1 MASDLI
7 SLVLNDILKISP
19 TVLTKY
25 ATVQD
30 QVLYLIL
37 IPSVILILFIYA
49 FAKQI
54 VGRIVGEHK
63 GFEYLVSIVSFIYI
77 VYSGMFGATLVP
89 LFLNWLNIAIILSL
103 IIFVMSVVF
112 HPARGPALTKAAAQ
126 TGRMIGEKI
135 TAKEKERKAIEQ
147 EIDTIK
153 KQINTLEGEANRPG
167 ETEMARAYIRM
178 QIANLKTRQRELEA
192 KL

>member
-7 SLVLNDILKISP
+7 SLILNEILKISP
-19 TVLTKY
+19 NLMTKY
-25 ATVQD
+25 STVQD
-30 QVLYLIL
+30 QVLYLIF

-77 VYSGMFGATLVP
+77 VYSGMFGTTLVP
-89 LFLNWLNIAIILSL
+89 LFINWLNIAIVLSL
-103 IIFVMSVVF
+103 IVFIISVVF
-112 HPARGPALTKAAAQ
+112 HPVRGPQLTATAKEI
-126 TGRMIGEKI
+126 GRMAGEKI

-147 EIDTIK
+147 EIDAIK
-153 KQINTLEGEANRPG
+153 KELQGLRAEESRTLEPTAK
-167 ETEMARAYIRM
+167 AFIQM
-178 QIANLKTRQRELEA
+178 QIANLEAQKRRLESR
-192 KL
+192 L

>member
-7 SLVLNDILKISP
+7 SLVLNEILKISP
-19 TVLTKY
+19 TVMTKY
-25 ATVQD
+25 TTVQD
-30 QVLYLIL
+30 QVLYLIF

-63 GFEYLVSIVSFIYI
+63 GFEYLVSITSFIYI

-89 LFLNWLNIAIILSL
+89 IFINWLNIAIILSL
-103 IIFVMSVVF
+103 IVFVISVVF
-112 HPARGPALTKAAAQ
+112 HPARGPALTKAAAE

-147 EIDTIK
+147 EVDAIK
-153 KQINTLEGEANRPG
+153 KELQGLRSEENRTLEPTAK
-167 ETEMARAYIRM
+167 AFVQM
-178 QIANLKTRQRELEA
+178 QIANLEAQKRRLESR
-192 KL
+192 L

>member
-7 SLVLNDILKISP
+7 SLVLNEILKISP
-19 TVLTKY
+19 TVMTKY
-25 ATVQD
+25 TTVQD
-30 QVLYLIL
+30 QVLYLIF

-63 GFEYLVSIVSFIYI
+63 GFEYLISITSFIYI

-89 LFLNWLNIAIILSL
+89 IFINWLNIAIVLSL
-103 IIFVMSVVF
+103 IVFVISVVF
-112 HPARGPALTKAAAQ
+112 HPARGPALTKAAAEA
-126 TGRMIGEKI
+126 GRMIGEKV

-147 EIDTIK
+147 EVDAIK
-153 KQINTLEGEANRPG
+153 KELQGLRSEESRTLEPTAK
-167 ETEMARAYIRM
+167 AFIQM
-178 QIANLKTRQRELEA
+178 QIANLEAQKRRLESR
-192 KL
+192 L

>member
-7 SLVLNDILKISP
+7 SLILNEILKISP
-19 TVLTKY
+19 NLMTKY
-25 ATVQD
+25 STVQD
-30 QVLYLIL
+30 QVLYLIF

-77 VYSGMFGATLVP
+77 VYSGMFGTTLVP
-89 LFLNWLNIAIILSL
+89 LFINWLNIAIVLSL
-103 IIFVMSVVF
+103 IVFVISVVF
-112 HPARGPALTKAAAQ
+112 HPARGPALTKAAASA
-126 TGRMIGEKI
+126 GRMVGEKI

-147 EIDTIK
+147 EIDAIK
-153 KQINTLEGEANRPG
+153 KELQGLRAEESRTLEPTAK
-167 ETEMARAYIRM
+167 AFIQM
-178 QIANLKTRQRELEA
+178 QIANLEAQKRRLESR
-192 KL
+192 L

>member
-7 SLVLNDILKISP
+7 SLVLNEILKISP
-19 TVLTKY
+19 TVMTKY
-25 ATVQD
+25 TTVQD
-30 QVLYLIL
+30 QVLYLIF

-63 GFEYLVSIVSFIYI
+63 GFEYLISITSFIYI

-89 LFLNWLNIAIILSL
+89 IFINWLNIAIVLSL
-103 IIFVMSVVF
+103 IVFVISVVF
-112 HPARGPALTKAAAQ
+112 HPARGPALTKAAAE

-147 EIDTIK
+147 EVDAVK
-153 KQINTLEGEANRPG
+153 KELQGLRSEESRTLEPTAK
-167 ETEMARAYIRM
+167 AFIQM
-178 QIANLKTRQRELEA
+178 QIANLEAQKRRLESR
-192 KL
+192 L